1 MELNETIRVERPPA
15 EVFDAWARI
24 DRAGRH
30 NPAIVER
37 TKLTDGPIGAGSRFR
52 AIDRWPGLD
61 VAYTVEIT
69 AFHRPERIAA
79 TWSNPLSG
87 GWDAIFEAR
96 DKATEMRFH
105 ATLHPAGTHGLAL
118 RLLWPWYR
126 RQVRVFLETFRA
138 GVEGRPSGTEQT
150 R

>member
-15 EVFDAWARI
+15 EVFDAWARV
-24 DRAGRH
+24 DRATRH
-30 NPAIVER
+30 DPAIIER

-52 AIDRWPGLD
+52 AVDHWPGLD

-69 AFHRPERIAA
+69 AFERPERIAA

-87 GWDAIFEAR
+87 GWDAIFEASGGG
-96 DKATEMRFH
+96 TEVHFH
-105 ATLHPAGTHGLAL
+105 ATLHPGGIHGLAL

-126 RQVRVFLETFRA
+126 RRARAFLETFGA
-138 GVEGRPSGTEQT
+138 SVEGRGDV
-150 R
+150 RD